1 MATFFNQATLS
12 YNGNVTNS
20 NITTGEILEALS
32 AVKTPVDDEYWFNEE
47 NTYVISIT
55 NSGTAS
61 YTNLTLTDD
70 LGEYS
75 FGTGT
80 LVPLTYVENSVLY
93 YVNGVLQP
101 APAVTAGN
109 ELTISGINVPAGGN
123 AIILYAVTAN
133 GYAPLDGN
141 SSITNTVTIS
151 GCSMSVTAEA
161 TVTARNDVMLSVS
174 KSLSPAT
181 VVENERITY
190 TITVQNYGNTPVVAT
205 DDAIITDNF
214 DPVLSNLVVTFN
226 GTQWTEGVNYTYNA
240 STGAF
245 STNPAQ
251 ITVPAAEYSQN
262 MSGEWVIQ
270 PGVSTLVIS
279 GNINA

>member
-55 NSGTAS
+55 NSGTTS

-101 APAVTAGN
+101 APAVTAEN

-133 GYAPLDGN
+133 EYAPLDEN

-151 GCSMSVTAEA
+151 GCSVSVTADA

-214 DPVLSNLVVTFN
+214 DPVLSNLAVSFN
-226 GTQWTEGVNYTYNA
+226 GAQWTEGVNYTYNA

-270 PGVSTLVIS
+270 PGISTLVIS
-279 GNINA
+279 GNITA

>member
-226 GTQWTEGVNYTYNA
+226 GTQWKEGVNYTYNA

>member
-70 LGEYS
+70 LGEYP

-101 APAVTAGN
+101 RPAVTAGN

-133 GYAPLDGN
+133 EYAPLDGN

-161 TVTARNDVMLSVS
+161 TVTARNDVMLSVA

-181 VVENERITY
+181 VVGNERITY

-205 DDAIITDNF
+205 DDAIISDNF
-214 DPVLSNLVVTFN
+214 DPVLSNLAVSFN
-226 GTQWTEGVNYTYNA
+226 GAQWTEGVNYTYNA
-240 STGAF
+240 ATGAF

>member
-279 GNINA
+279 GNINV